1 MTHQHRF
8 KTLSHPVAAIIA
20 ATACTALMAAA
31 APVASSSPPEQ
42 VGCPPGYGLGALTFE
57 ETLELPR
64 FQAALEAGVFTEEG
78 QRPAS
83 PISTQMA
90 TDPLLQGC
98 LRPGARQPVRLPD
111 HRRPQPELIL
121 TLQGVF

>member
-8 KTLSHPVAAIIA
+8 KTLTHPVAAIIA
-20 ATACTALMAAA
+20 ATACTVLMAAA

-78 QRPAS
+78 LATGFADFDANGNGILCFKDVSGLEHVS
-83 PISTQMA
+83 PYVYLIID
-90 TDPLLQGC
+90 DPG
-98 LRPGARQPVRLPD
+98 PN
-111 HRRPQPELIL
+111 
-121 TLQGVF
+121 